1 MSFNWLILINWAIIL
16 NPVTKAKRLVVVV
29 NWVCFATFHNWW
41 KEGRVWLKGYV
52 KGRYYRKVGAASAD
66 DVDVAVKVTFLSLY
80 EKGINA
86 ILPLVSL
93 DLREKWAPT
102 PREVL
107 EEARDGP
114 TAPDSIIAAEFDIP
128 YSGLLG
134 WLGVVW
140 YFGVYWLWISTYL
153 GFQDALRGGG
163 APGST
168 AELVLAAM
176 DPGNG
181 GRPIGGGGKAF
192 VEDNLFAIAPYE
204 PCFGLYRLSEKVM
217 HDVWVKVRSSWW
229 RIVAVLLAVV
239 AICGGFAYQF
249 HLPTKDVVVVLLVVA
264 AAVALFRWTMPIYD
278 WTRAERSSYSG
289 DDLGHVGEVKM
300 DSTGSSIL
308 LNGVEGKEREAE
320 ADYIAV
326 GYVPRG
332 TLLEPRPACPLMVAL
347 LLVLFGALG
356 IVLDYFIVGGGY
368 RCGLAGAIFGGVVGF
383 VRFGRK
389 QYGVPEVIVVS
400 AEALRV
406 AGLTGMLFA
415 AGGVHGQRCST
426 LEVRDGPPEDLKT
439 GESWEG
445 KPDILLVPCDPTAS
459 SIVGKGRTM
468 IHETG
473 WKVYV
478 KPSPSNQ
485 NYRRWQLLA
494 STHEIKTVTVPQLNK
509 LVDLDALPK
518 GTIVRVPA
526 TDVADA
532 ALKVVA
538 AANAVKEFPPG
549 VPWKKRTPT
558 TFRNAHYEV
567 RDDPKRQVHQHGVD
581 LTLRSLRKAGARAA
595 LCRLIGVA
603 LAFLCSAAVAS
614 WCGLGSGVL
623 TACVCVVTLG
633 LCLPR
638 IMGASVDMLS
648 EAKHSVTVKYRRGPR
663 LAFYVAVLV
672 ALVVAALLF
681 VGFDSLGIAS
691 SCGLFAGVESSVA
704 VLVCGLL
711 AVGAGIF
718 GATRSVSVII
728 AGRNYGLGVQAPKF
742 QVGVDAAKEK
752 GQTSKANTKPIVINH
767 ASCTTLCFI
776 HSCKVGDCVEVV
788 RLVDGCIFDG
798 HVVAVNV
805 GDGRSIA
812 TTYDV
817 SYENG
822 VRENGVERHRIWIKG
837 GRNVICSVVPT
848 TDEMLNQK
856 LCDGFL
862 CTEVMEAVFADV
874 HATTQHNYWVYQ
886 CRLPEHLQRVM
897 DHSFCTLD
905 KLPTKIAEM
914 IEPHLELVESSCTVS
929 DPVVAFFAFAVAC
942 LTALIALPGAVLDD
956 VVNAATACR
965 FWTTP
970 RRNVGPAAVP
980 PPPRRLAP
988 APAPS
993 PAPAPTPRVRRS
1005 CTPVS
1010 SYVESDDDENGA
1022 AAPPKDSRVAVL
1034 YAGGQWYEGTVVDV
1048 LDGSRAL
1055 VRFDNYETANQV
1067 NFASAPFR
1075 ITRFGPEPVP
1085 QRRGKRKA
1093 PTSSRPSKR
1102 PRRS

>member
-1 MSFNWLILINWAIIL
+1 MSHNWLIIVNWAVIMNTL
-16 NPVTKAKRLVVVV
+16 TKKKRLVVVI

-41 KEGRVWLKGYV
+41 KEGRVRLKGYV
-52 KGRYYRKVGAASAD
+52 TGRYYRKVGAASAD
-66 DVDVAVKVTFLSLY
+66 DVDVAVEVTFLSLY

-153 GFQDALRGGG
+153 GFQDALMGGG
-163 APGST
+163 APGSV

-217 HDVWVKVRSSWW
+217 HDVWSKVRSSRW
-229 RIVAVLLAVV
+229 RLVPFLLAVV

-614 WCGLGSGVL
+614 WCGLGAGVL

-648 EAKHSVTVKYRRGPR
+648 EAKHSVTVKYRRGPL

-672 ALVVAALLF
+672 ALVAASLLF
-681 VGFDSLGIAS
+681 AGFDSLGIAS

-728 AGRNYGLGVQAPKF
+728 AGRNYGFDRAPDF
-742 QVGVDAAKEK
+742 SVAIEAAKEK
-752 GQTSKANTKPIVINH
+752 GQKTKQNMKAIVVRH
-767 ASCTTLCFI
+767 ASCIAHCLVN
-776 HSCKVGDCVEVV
+776 SCKVGDHVDVE
-788 RLVDGCIFDG
+788 RLADGRIFDG
-798 HVVAVNV
+798 HVVMVNI
-805 GDGRSIA
+805 GNGNSIA

-817 SYENG
+817 LYENG
-822 VRENGVERHRIWIKG
+822 DRENGVERHRIWIKG
-837 GRNVICSVVPT
+837 GRNVIFSLLPT
-848 TDEMLNQK
+848 TNKALNQK
-856 LCDGFL
+856 LCDGFQ
-862 CTEVMEAVFADV
+862 CTAVLEKVFADV
-874 HATTQHNYWVYQ
+874 HATTEHNCWD
-886 CRLPEHLQRVM
+886 CRSELPEDLQDEI

-905 KLPTKIAEM
+905 QLPEKIAGM
-914 IEPHLELVESSCTVS
+914 IEPHIELVESSCTVS